1 VITEAPVVRVAV
13 VASVVATAA
22 ALLFPVYLALR
33 AGGSMIFEPHP
44 FDFALVVISVA
55 LITAAVQVVPWRAAP
70 YIALLG
76 ALGAAGM
83 LFGVL
88 AMFSIGL
95 AFFPAALVL
104 LVLLARAVRRRPL
117 SIARPAALGGAL
129 VGYGAVLLFIAQ
141 GVPATVECRQG
152 GGGATSSGRWGSG
165 SATMSASGRV
175 GPGDVAAGRI
185 ETSTSIATYRC
196 EAGRIV
202 EFRREAR

>member
-1 VITEAPVVRVAV
+1 VITAAPLVRVALITS
-13 VASVVATAA
+13 VAAAAA

-44 FDFALVVISVA
+44 FDFVLVVISIA
-55 LITAAVQVVPWRAAP
+55 LIAIAVQLVPWRAAP

-76 ALGAAGM
+76 AFGAAGL

-95 AFFPAALVL
+95 AVLPAALVL
-104 LVLLARAVRRRPL
+104 LLLLARAIRRRPL
-117 SIARPAALGGAL
+117 AIARSAALGGAL
-129 VGYGAVLLFIAQ
+129 IGYGAVLLFIAQ

-152 GGGATSSGRWGSG
+152 GGSTSSGRWGSG
-165 SATMSASGRV
+165 MVVASHGSV
-175 GPGDVAAGRI
+175 GPDGVQTGQI
-185 ETSTSIATYRC
+185 ETPTSVATYRC
-196 EAGRIV
+196 EGARIV